1 MSTSQ
6 AEQVSV
12 QELARRMASIPSLLE
27 LAARLPLPTLGS
39 LHPRRIVTTGIGAS
53 EGPARLLASTLLES
67 GVAAQF
73 VPLTSFAMAAP
84 AGDLLVMFSQNL
96 SPNARLAL
104 TAQHAFKARWLVTS
118 LGFAS
123 ANSAASDPA
132 EVEGLPSSSAAERLR
147 FLQTLLSQGVV
158 PIVVPPAS
166 EDGMLVRVVGPTV
179 ASLIALRLARVLGAE
194 ALARVPF
201 EAAAEA
207 YASPLSMQP
216 LPFTPCALIAAGVSI
231 ESVHGQ
237 RWKLLETLLR
247 GDPPVWDVLQVA
259 HGPLQ
264 WFHGQS
270 MLLLALATPLSKG
283 LLDRL
288 EAILSPTRHRLLRI
302 VSTRSDV
309 LACFEHAAAIDAC
322 LLATLGESPRDLFDW
337 PGRGADGALYRLG
350 EE

>member
-1 MSTSQ
+1 MSTPQ
-6 AEQVSV
+6 AEKASV
-12 QELARRMASIPSLLE
+12 EELARRMASISSLLA
-27 LAARLPLPTLGS
+27 LAARIPLPTLGQVQ
-39 LHPRRIVTTGIGAS
+39 PRRIVTTGIGAS
-53 EGPARLLASTLLES
+53 EGPARLLASTLLDS

-73 VPLTSFAMAAP
+73 VPLASFAMAAP

-118 LGFAS
+118 LGFTAADAAADNPINHETS
-123 ANSAASDPA
+123 A
-132 EVEGLPSSSAAERLR
+132 PSGAVERLR
-147 FLQTLLSQGVV
+147 FLQTLRSQGVV
-158 PIVVPPAS
+158 PIVAPPAS

-179 ASLIALRLARVLGAE
+179 ASLIALRLAHVLGAE
-194 ALARVPF
+194 TLAHVPF

-207 YASPLSMQP
+207 YASPVSMQP
-216 LPFTPCALIAAGVSI
+216 LPSIPCALIAAGVSI

-264 WFHGQS
+264 WFHEQP
-270 MLLLALATPLSKG
+270 MLLLALATTSSTA

-288 EAILSPTRHRLLRI
+288 EAILSPARHRLVRI
-302 VSTRSDV
+302 VATRSDV

-322 LLATLGESPRDLFDW
+322 VLATLRQAPRDLFDW

-350 EE
+350 EA